1 MAWPIPPDAAPC
13 ISGAK
18 GQIDDVV
25 FLTSFTRIE
34 RSITLFGLAPAVLL
48 GASVHNAAPV
58 AGLPAPT
65 YQSIIPVPAAASR
78 APAPRVL
85 TLGIEALRNS
95 FDGLAGIAIRSIDQG
110 WTVDSADADRRM
122 PQQSVSKL
130 WVAMTVLDQVD
141 SGRLTLD
148 TPVTIR
154 REDLTL
160 FHQPVATLV
169 AKDGVYVTNVR
180 DLLKRAMTQSDNTAN
195 DSLLRTVGGPAA
207 VRSFI
212 ARKELGNIR
221 FGPGERLLQAGTAG
235 VTWRQDMA
243 MGRAFEAARARLPAT
258 VRQAAYQ
265 RYVANPID
273 GASPAA
279 IASAL
284 ARLKR
289 GQLLSAESTDY
300 LVRTMEAS
308 KTGKFR
314 MRGAVPPGWTFGHK
328 TGTGQDFGGRTAGY
342 NDVGLLI
349 APDGSSYAIA
359 VMIGDTRRPIQQRQ
373 LLMQGVVAQV
383 VANHRAVGGGG
394 GGFADRD

>member
-1 MAWPIPPDAAPC
+1 MGC
-13 ISGAK
+13 RSTGNRHFERQGYE
-18 GQIDDVV
+18 GQIDHVT
-25 FLTSFTRIE
+25 FLASFTRIE
-34 RSITLFGLAPAVLL
+34 RAVTLLGLAPAALL
-48 GASVHNAAPV
+48 GCAVHDVAPV
-58 AGLPAPT
+58 ANLSAPT
-65 YQSIIPVPAAASR
+65 YQSFLPVPAAAAR
-78 APAPRVL
+78 APAPRAL
-85 TLGIEALRNS
+85 ASAINSLRNG
-95 FDGLAGIAIRSIDQG
+95 FDGLAGISVRSIDQG
-110 WTVDSADADRRM
+110 WSVDSVDAERRM

-141 SGRLTLD
+141 SGRITLD

-160 FHQPVATLV
+160 FHQPVAALV

-195 DSLLRTVGGPAA
+195 DSLLRTVGGPSA
-207 VRSFI
+207 VRAFI
-212 ARKELGNIR
+212 TRKELGNIR
-221 FGPGERLLQAGTAG
+221 FGPGERQLQAGTAG
-235 VTWRQDMA
+235 VTWRQNMA
-243 MGRAFEAARARLPAT
+243 MGRAFEAARARLPAN
-258 VRQAAYQ
+258 VRQTAYQ
-265 RYVANPID
+265 NYVANPVD

-289 GQLLSAESTDY
+289 GQLLSAHSTDY
-300 LVRTMEAS
+300 LIRTMESA
-308 KTGKFR
+308 KTGKYR

-328 TGTGQDFGGRTAGY
+328 TGTGQDLGGRTAGY
-342 NDVGLLI
+342 NDVGLLT

-383 VANHRAVGGGG
+383 VANHRP